1 MILYQVYLS
10 KLFFRAFSAIIFGG
24 MAIGNA
30 SAFAPD
36 AAKAEESAKQIFKL
50 IDLVP
55 QVDAESEEGT
65 KLDKVLLCGL
75 IN

>member
-1 MILYQVYLS
+1 
-10 KLFFRAFSAIIFGG
+10 

-36 AAKAEESAKQIFKL
+36 AAKAEQSAKRIFKL

-55 QVDAESEEGT
+55 NIDAQSTEG
-65 KLDKVLLCGL
+65 KRLDKVGEVDNGQYFFNCGDLSL
-75 IN
+75 IVVISK

>member
-1 MILYQVYLS
+1 
-10 KLFFRAFSAIIFGG
+10 

-65 KLDKVLLCGL
+65 KLDKVLFMWAYKL
-75 IN
+75 INLRRESKRVP

>member
-1 MILYQVYLS
+1 
-10 KLFFRAFSAIIFGG
+10 

-75 IN
+75 INWSIWGGKAKGFHNAIV